1 MSVFFEHQGLTYELP
16 DGTTPE
22 LAKQK
27 IQNYLGK
34 SSLVDQIP
42 DIAPDN
48 SVPSKFIPGTEN
60 DLFPKYKEQ
69 PSIKETTKHLL
80 ETSAA
85 LPDTIASVGTALT
98 SGMVGGLLG
107 FYGIADQSSDIKERM
122 SEGARKFTWQPRTE
136 IGQEVVPKILEPTMK
151 VLEPLQGHV
160 AGFAPP
166 LLTKGP
172 GIIGNKVPKIE
183 PVNKDIGSILNKE
196 KIRSQKAKL
205 LELKTEEQKY
215 DFMIKDGSITPEG
228 LQDVENIRRKRI
240 ALEKSLYPNKFDN
253 LETTSSEQL
262 IQEQKSLE
270 DDFSLLKKQINEL
283 VLEDKEIPNDLI
295 DQYDNISNRLNEN
308 KQKIG
313 QSEIQHNDHAF
324 FENPQSVA
332 EKKLFQVR
340 NNPELAIKYRE
351 KAIELFDSLSKEPK
365 RNSSMLEALQ
375 KEIEAYDRIIKDFEE
390 SKKTP
395 KTLDQEIP
403 LKDTERPLEDVK
415 THEVIPEPTLDKKT
429 APTEEIVG
437 PVKKTH
443 EQLEEEKRLAFER
456 NQRPES
462 TNTFVDKEQML
473 KWIQH
478 NIDKITKDIQNV
490 QNAINYARKNNK
502 DTIPYLDRTFSLEEL
517 INYREELNKKLETLQ
532 NKKTKSL
539 RTIDPSEV
547 LPKTEEEL
555 NKILNN
561 EEIPTSNTPKY
572 IAESAIKRLTGIIN
586 KYERILNRLRK
597 NIFNRESGTDPSGTP
612 VYFLN
617 GKEYGLDAA
626 KGLEEQLTERYN
638 KLINKRDQIQKYN
651 TLLKQE
657 ELRSNP
663 KTDLPKIEESL
674 LNIIEEKKPYNS
686 VEDILLNNPDHPI
699 QGFIDNPHLFQQLD
713 NLDIHIEKAIL
724 ENHPEIEKTIQTLLH
739 RVGLEKDKIYII
751 TGEGSSN
758 VSFHG
763 NTSLIKINVKQ
774 IPEMMKVYSNDL
786 GGKSTLF
793 KKLFVGS
800 SEKAMY
806 HYTMAK
812 IISHE
817 MGHIVFTKWLKFGE
831 VSKEMF
837 EKLIL
842 DFETWKKNNK
852 IEPTTFLNTKDLN
865 VYKQYFSVFDE
876 FFAERVT
883 DTILHDSLLSS
894 FSDRRFSL
902 NKQIQQLVSNVKD
915 YLLNIGIKINPNFYK
930 QNLINNII
938 FRNKEE
944 IKKSGRTIWEK
955 METEQNDKLLLDNPN
970 RFPFA
975 NKTLSEIRENPYEVL
990 KISKDGLSTKVIPW
1004 QRHKLIKH
1012 PDIVN
1017 FSNKALIALGNS
1029 APWLARKFFGKTTFA
1044 QIFRNNPL
1052 IQEAHS
1058 IIRKAENEAQ
1068 RVANHLWFGYRERN
1082 DWNNT
1087 PILQRF
1093 SKVKSPKSPYM
1104 VLKNLTDLEAHNVH
1118 ELYKRGLE
1126 EGLSYYT
1133 TYDWYGS
1140 HLTQKEKI
1148 AYFVFSRAFK
1158 EQFTLIQNL
1167 EKILNK
1173 KNIIAYRTG
1182 WYPSVRNGDF
1192 FITIQYDGNLIYR
1205 QHFETKAAA
1214 EAWKNKMESKIPDEY
1229 SLGEIGNL
1237 KDNPQHPGMHE
1248 MIDIFAEYLDHKH
1261 NIQLFDVADEFKTK
1275 LATKGG
1281 KFGGHHEYRENI
1293 LGYKG
1298 SELNLSPEES
1308 GRSFKEALIRNV
1320 DEFQSL
1326 YKTMLI
1332 KHKIDPMLIND
1343 VKEGD
1348 QTYAGIKQMRD
1359 SALNI
1364 IPNKVEAFDKAVYE
1378 VTDKIAKTLYE
1389 SLFPT
1394 KEFAPT
1400 TAIYK
1405 TIQNNMI
1412 GLFYLF
1418 KVLPSA
1424 SMFVT
1429 QLLSPLQAIRHAA
1442 YDGGLRSIA
1451 SFGKGLYK
1459 LLSKDKV
1466 LMESLYDATQF
1477 TDIIEPQFIKTL
1489 HLQGENKVVEWLKDW
1504 IAMRKPQEAA
1514 DVFSRVITY
1523 AFLHTH
1529 YRDVFPNLNKV
1540 EINQITRNGVDAT
1553 MGAYSRGETAPV
1565 FKHLGGILGE
1575 GLRPLQTYGQ
1585 MTVGNLV
1592 ADIKHMGSN
1601 PTRLKAYA
1609 PFIMYGVISTI
1620 MGGAVSGVI
1629 MTQYETTRKLLMNIN
1644 PQWEL
1649 PSVIDLIST
1658 GVLSLDSIIEDPE
1671 AVTKLIA
1678 YGVLSSSTGIDIG
1691 ASARTTETLPG
1702 NLLTVLLAL
1711 TESENGVYNATNAT
1725 SRLFPAHSNTIQMM
1739 HGGGVLGKKLL
1750 GGNVINSDLRQAITD
1765 VSMRG
1770 PMKNALMELTG
1781 ANKTTVLGNKT
1792 NNLVSGAENKMS
1804 IPEGPKEKVAH
1815 WLGNLS
1821 TDERF
1826 HTDLKLERE
1835 FKERTINN
1843 RIKKLYT
1850 LYNENPKEQY
1860 LNELIELGATDKN
1873 IKSQL
1878 QTRSYNALVDQ
1889 DIRFISNSRGHISN
1903 NPTTMRKL
1911 QGGLFRF
1918 GQQKESPN

>member
-1 MSVFFEHQGLTYELP
+1 MGYEVTFSSGETITFDKEP
-16 DGTTPE
+16 TIEDIDE
-22 LAKQK
+22 ADK
-27 IQNYLGK
+27 YLRNSK
-34 SSLVDQIP
+34 SKNLVD
-42 DIAPDN
+42 
-48 SVPSKFIPGTEN
+48 KIPGLSPEEK
-60 DLFPKYKEQ
+60 DEPDY
-69 PSIKETTKHLL
+69 SIPGVTKHVIK
-80 ETSAA
+80 SA
-85 LPDTIASVGTALT
+85 LGGIEGLQSV
-98 SGMVGGLLG
+98 MGGLIGGMTTGPMNILNEATKYITPGIDNKTIKPLDQAYMEGSSILARDPILPEGQKTARDLG
-107 FYGIADQSSDIKERM
+107 EKLNDIL
-122 SEGARKFTWQPRTE
+122 A
-136 IGQEVVPKILEPTMK
+136 
-151 VLEPLQGHV
+151 PLQGHV
-160 AGFAPP
+160 TGFAPP

-183 PVNKDIGSILNKE
+183 PVNKDIGSILDKE
-196 KIRSQKAKL
+196 KTRSQKAKL

-253 LETTSSEQL
+253 LEIASSEQL

-270 DDFSLLKKQINEL
+270 EDFSLLKKQINEL
-283 VLEDKEIPNDLI
+283 VLENKEIPNHI
-295 DQYDNISNRLNEN
+295 IEKYDDISNKLNEN

-313 QSEIQHNDHAF
+313 QSEIQHSDHVF

-332 EKKLFQVR
+332 EKKLLQVR

-351 KAIELFDSLSKEPK
+351 KAIELSDSLSKDPK

-375 KEIEAYDRIIKDFEE
+375 KEIETYDRIIKEFEE

-403 LKDTERPLEDVK
+403 LKDTERSLEDVK

-429 APTEEIVG
+429 ALTEEIVG
-437 PVKKTH
+437 DTKKTH
-443 EQLEEEKRLAFER
+443 EQLEEEKRIAFER

-462 TNTFVDKEQML
+462 KNTFVDKEQML
-473 KWIQH
+473 RWKQQQ
-478 NIDKITKDIQNV
+478 IDAKIKEIQNV
-490 QNAINYARKNNK
+490 QNAIEWAKKNNK
-502 DTIPYLDRTFSLEEL
+502 DKIHYLDRTFSLEEL
-517 INYREELNKKLETLQ
+517 INYREELHNGLEKLQKQKVRSLG
-532 NKKTKSL
+532 NIPDKT
-539 RTIDPSEV
+539 V

-555 NKILNN
+555 NKVLENK
-561 EEIPTSNTPKY
+561 EIPTSNTSRY
-572 IAESAIKRLTGIIN
+572 TAESAIKRLTGIIN

-597 NIFNRESGTDPSGTP
+597 NIFNRESGTDFLGTP

-651 TLLKQE
+651 TLLKQD

-852 IEPTTFLNTKDLN
+852 IEPKTFLNTKDLD
-865 VYKQYFSVFDE
+865 VYKKYFSIFDE
-876 FFAERVT
+876 YFAESVSST
-883 DTILHDSLLSS
+883 LLHDSLLN
-894 FSDRRFSL
+894 RFHDKRYTLS
-902 NKQIQQLVSNVKD
+902 KQIQKLIENTKSYLRSLGINLDVVS
-915 YLLNIGIKINPNFYK
+915 YK
-930 QNLINNII
+930 QDLINDII

-944 IKKSGRTIWEK
+944 IKKTGRTIWEK
-955 METEQNDKLLLDNPN
+955 MEVERNDKLLLDNPSM
-970 RFPFA
+970 FPFA
-975 NKTLSEIRENPYEVL
+975 NKTLQEIRKNSYEVL
-990 KISKDGLSTKVIPW
+990 QVSKDGLNTEVVPW
-1004 QRHKLIKH
+1004 QRNTRHL
-1012 PDIVN
+1012 DIVN
-1017 FSNKALIALGNS
+1017 FSNRALIAIGNS
-1029 APWLARKFFGKTTFA
+1029 APFLARKLFGKTTFA

-1068 RVANHLWFGYRERN
+1068 RAANHLWFGYRERN
-1082 DWNNT
+1082 DWDNT

-1133 TYDWYGS
+1133 TYEFYGS
-1140 HLTQKEKI
+1140 HLTQKEKV

-1158 EQFTLIQNL
+1158 DQFTFIQEL
-1167 EKILNK
+1167 ERLLGK

-1281 KFGGHHEYRENI
+1281 KFGGHHKYRENI

-1466 LMESLYDATQF
+1466 LMESLFDATQF

-1489 HLQGENKVVEWLKDW
+1489 HLQGENKVIEWLKDW
-1504 IAMRKPQEAA
+1504 VAMRKPQEAA
-1514 DVFSRVITY
+1514 DIFSRVITY

-1540 EINQITRNGVDAT
+1540 QINQLTRNGVDAT

-1575 GLRPLQTYGQ
+1575 GMRPLQTYGQ
-1585 MTVGNLV
+1585 MTVGNLI

-1601 PTRLKAYA
+1601 PTKLKAYA

-1649 PSVIDLIST
+1649 PSVLDLIST
-1658 GVLSLDSIIEDPE
+1658 GVLSLDSVVEDPE
-1671 AVTKLIA
+1671 AVTKLIS

-1711 TESENGVYNATNAT
+1711 TESENGVYNATNAI
-1725 SRLFPAHSNTIQMM
+1725 SRLVPAHSNAVQMI

-1750 GGNVINSDLRQAITD
+1750 GGNVVNSDLRQAITD

-1804 IPEGPKEKVAH
+1804 IPEGPEEKVAH

-1889 DIRFISNSRGHISN
+1889 DIRFISNSRGHVPN
-1903 NPTTMRKL
+1903 NPATMRKL

>member
-1 MSVFFEHQGLTYELP
+1 MGYEVTFSSGETIVFDTEPTIDDIDEA
-16 DGTTPE
+16 D
-22 LAKQK
+22 K
-27 IQNYLGK
+27 YLQSKK
-34 SSLVDQIP
+34 SKNLID
-42 DIAPDN
+42 
-48 SVPSKFIPGTEN
+48 KIPGLLPE
-60 DLFPKYKEQ
+60 
-69 PSIKETTKHLL
+69 IKDEPDYTPLGVTKHIAK
-80 ETSAA
+80 SA
-85 LPDTIASVGTALT
+85 LGGIEGLQSV
-98 SGMVGGLLG
+98 MGGLIGGMTTGPMNLVNEATK
-107 FYGIADQSSDIKERM
+107 YITPGIDNKTIKPLDQAFIEGSSILAREPIL
-122 SEGARKFTWQPRTE
+122 SEGQKSARDFGDTLNDT
-136 IGQEVVPKILEPTMK
+136 LS
-151 VLEPLQGHV
+151 PLQGHV
-160 AGFAPP
+160 VGFAPP

-172 GIIGNKVPKIE
+172 GIIGKKVPAIE

-205 LELKTEEQKY
+205 LELKTLEQKY
-215 DFMIKDGSITPEG
+215 NQMIMDGSITPEE
-228 LQDVENIRRKRI
+228 LQYVENIRGKRI
-240 ALEKSLYPNKFDN
+240 ALEKSLYPKKFEEN
-253 LETTSSEQL
+253 EVTFSEQL
-262 IQEQKSLE
+262 REEQKSLE
-270 DDFSLLKKQINEL
+270 EEFSSIKKQINEL
-283 VLEDKEIPNDLI
+283 VLENKEIPNHI
-295 DQYDNISNRLNEN
+295 IEKYDDISNKLNEN

-313 QSEIQHNDHAF
+313 QSEIQHSDHVF

-332 EKKLFQVR
+332 EKKLLQVR

-351 KAIELFDSLSKEPK
+351 KAIELSDSLSKDPK

-375 KEIEAYDRIIKDFEE
+375 KEIETYDRIIKEFEE

-415 THEVIPEPTLDKKT
+415 THEVIPEPTLDKNT
-429 APTEEIVG
+429 TLTEDTKG
-437 PVKKTH
+437 STKKTH
-443 EQLEEEKRLAFER
+443 EQLEEEKRQAFER
-456 NQRPES
+456 NQRPMGN
-462 TNTFVDKEQML
+462 NTFVDKEQML
-473 KWIQH
+473 NWFQQ
-478 NIDKITKDIQNV
+478 NIDKVIRDIQSV

-502 DTIPYLDRTFSLEEL
+502 DTIPFLDRTFSLEEL
-517 INYREELNKKLETLQ
+517 INYREELHNDLEKLQKQKVRSLG
-532 NKKTKSL
+532 NIPDKT
-539 RTIDPSEV
+539 V

-555 NKILNN
+555 NKVLENK
-561 EEIPTSNTPKY
+561 EIPTSNTSRY
-572 IAESAIKRLTGIIN
+572 TAESAIKRLTGIIN

-842 DFETWKKNNK
+842 DFEVWKQEHK
-852 IEPTTFLNTKDLN
+852 IKPTTFLNTRDLN
-865 VYKQYFSVFDE
+865 EYEKYHSVFDE
-876 FFAERVT
+876 YFAEQT
-883 DTILHDSLLSS
+883 TKAILHDSLLN
-894 FSDRRFSL
+894 RFNDNTLSL
-902 NKQIQQLVSNVKD
+902 SKQIKQLIDNTKK
-915 YLLNIGIKINPNFYK
+915 YLMSLGIHLNIIPYR
-930 QNLINNII
+930 QDLINSII
-938 FRNKEE
+938 SRNKEE
-944 IKKSGRTIWEK
+944 ITKTGRTIWEK
-955 METEQNDKLLLDNPN
+955 MEVERNDKLLFDNPSV
-970 RFPFA
+970 FPFA
-975 NKTLSEIRENPYEVL
+975 NKTLQEIRKRPYEVL
-990 KISKDGLSTKVIPW
+990 RLSDDGLTTEIIPW

-1044 QIFRNNPL
+1044 QIFKNNPL
-1052 IQEAHS
+1052 IQKAHS
-1058 IIRKAENEAQ
+1058 IIRNAEYRAAEA
-1068 RVANHLWFGYRERN
+1068 ANNLWFGNIVQRN
-1082 DWNNT
+1082 WDNT
-1087 PILQRF
+1087 SILQKF
-1093 SKVKSPKSPYM
+1093 SKIKLPESPY
-1104 VLKNLTDLEAHNVH
+1104 LIHKNLTNLEAFNIH
-1118 ELYKRGLE
+1118 EVFKKGIE
-1126 EGLSYYT
+1126 EALDYPET
-1133 TYDWYGS
+1133 LQKYGS
-1140 HLTQKEKI
+1140 HLTQTERNAFLVFGNMFKKQYEFIRSLQDSLGKKSKLIEKP
-1148 AYFVFSRAFK
+1148 
-1158 EQFTLIQNL
+1158 
-1167 EKILNK
+1167 
-1173 KNIIAYRTG
+1173 G

-1192 FITIQYDGNLIYR
+1192 FITIHYDGNVIYR

-1214 EAWKNKMESKIPDEY
+1214 EAWKKQNELKIPEEY
-1229 SLGEIGNL
+1229 TLGEIGNI
-1237 KDNPQHPGMHE
+1237 KDTQQNQPMFE
-1248 MIDIFAEYLDHKH
+1248 IIDIFAEYLNNAH
-1261 NIQLFDVADEFKTK
+1261 NLQFFDVVNEFKTK
-1275 LATKGG
+1275 AMQDWG
-1281 KFGGHHEYRENI
+1281 KFGKHHEKRSNM

-1298 SELNLSPEES
+1298 SELNLSSEES
-1308 GRSFKEALIRNV
+1308 GHSFKEALSRNI

-1326 YKTMLI
+1326 YKTMTI
-1332 KHKIDPMLIND
+1332 KHQIDPMLLND
-1343 VKEGD
+1343 VVEGD
-1348 QTYAGIKQMRD
+1348 QTHSGIKQMRD
-1359 SALNI
+1359 SALNV
-1364 IPNKVEAFDKAVYE
+1364 IPNNVEAFDKSVYE
-1378 VTDKIAKTLYE
+1378 ITDKIAKTIYE
-1389 SLFPT
+1389 SLYPT

-1418 KVLPSA
+1418 KVLPSL
-1424 SMFVT
+1424 SMFIT
-1429 QLLSPLQAIRHAA
+1429 QLFSPIQAIRHAA
-1442 YDGGLRSIA
+1442 YDGGFRSIY

-1459 LLSKDKV
+1459 LLSKDKN
-1466 LMESLYDATQF
+1466 LMESLFDATQHS
-1477 TDIIEPQFIKTL
+1477 DVIEPQFIKTL
-1489 HLQGENKVVEWLKDW
+1489 HLQGENKLMEWLKDW
-1504 IAMRKPQEAA
+1504 VAMRKPQEAA
-1514 DVFSRVITY
+1514 DIFSRVVTY
-1523 AFLHTH
+1523 AYLHTH
-1529 YRDVFPNLNKV
+1529 YTDIYPKASPK
-1540 EINQITRNGVDAT
+1540 EINSLTRNGVDAT
-1553 MGAYSRGETAPV
+1553 MGAYSRAETAPI
-1565 FKHLGGILGE
+1565 FKNLGGIIGE
-1575 GLRPLQTYGQ
+1575 SARPLQTFGQ

-1592 ADIKHMGSN
+1592 ADIKNITDN
-1601 PTRLKAYA
+1601 PTKLKSYA
-1609 PFIMYGVISTI
+1609 PFIMYGITSTI
-1620 MGGAVSGVI
+1620 MGGVLSGAI

-1649 PSVIDLIST
+1649 PSILDLIST
-1658 GVLSLDSIIEDPE
+1658 GVLSLDGIIEDPE
-1671 AVTKLIA
+1671 AATKLIA

-1702 NLLTVLLAL
+1702 NILTVLLAL
-1711 TESENGVYNATNAT
+1711 TESENDVYHASNAIG
-1725 SRLFPAHSNTIQMM
+1725 RIFPAHSNAIQMA
-1739 HGGGVLGKKLL
+1739 HGTGIIGKKII
-1750 GGNVINSDLRQAITD
+1750 GGNVKNSELRQGITD

-1781 ANKTTVLGNKT
+1781 ANKTTILGKKT
-1792 NNLVSGAENKMS
+1792 NNLATGAENKMS

-1821 TDERF
+1821 TDERL

-1835 FKERTINN
+1835 FKERAIND
-1843 RIKKLYT
+1843 RIKTLYT
-1850 LYNENPKEQY
+1850 LYNENPKEKY
-1860 LNELIELGATDKN
+1860 LTELIELGATDKN

-1878 QTRSYNALVDQ
+1878 QTRAYNALVDQ
-1889 DIRFISNSRGHISN
+1889 DIRFITNSRGKVTN
-1903 NPTTMRKL
+1903 NPTTVRKL

-1918 GQQKESPN
+1918 GQKESPN